1 MATTQMAAEAATVRR
16 FRRDRTTGKL
26 FGVCSG
32 LGQYFGID
40 PMWVRVAFLVGTLC
54 AGQIALIYLAIAI
67 FAD

>member
-1 MATTQMAAEAATVRR
+1 MATTQMATEAATVRR

-26 FGVCSG
+26 FGICSG
-32 LGQYFGID
+32 LGQYFGVD
-40 PMWVRVAFLVGTLC
+40 PMWIRVAFLVGTLL